1 MFLSLLYACLII
13 QIALSIKLFINN
25 PARKLN
31 IYLSLIPGLFIF
43 STIIE
48 INLAYVTDSI
58 VANKLYHIYECL
70 LLLPI
75 IFLMLALTEYIKYY
89 TTNYKQYLLFFFNGL
104 AIALNCSLIILLI
117 ITGSSAHIYAS
128 KPGMWSIDRSSL
140 QPLFLFNTYSNMA
153 FLIYFTLGFIY
164 IAIKAKGRL
173 VKFWFFILSFFEL
186 LITVAIIIFFDG
198 LQKNLPPQYDLA
210 VTIPFTVISGLQL
223 WVLSN
228 FTIFDVTPI
237 NVYAEVLAST
247 SDWIA
252 VLDENGKIIYANKA
266 ILNKTAYTI
275 YDVTGMHID
284 LLIAVK
290 ASESEK
296 KYTWDSIKKIR
307 HKNFSEL
314 LLRFK
319 NASEWYNVQSYVK
332 KTVLPNKSIAFVWVF
347 IDTSRIESLKLSKE
361 IIATKNV
368 ELRKAYDDTVFL
380 MNMTSHDLKTPLK
393 TIMELAEMVKKENKQ
408 IGANRSSEYLDYIMS
423 ISNESL
429 TFAQQMIEYMRV
441 GVANK
446 KREWCNMD
454 RILIEVKQR
463 LFTQIERSSALII
476 YKGFDTI
483 FCDARHIKELLTNL
497 IDNAIKYQVNEK
509 PIVEISVSDQG
520 PTYEFLIKDNG
531 IGIHQDFL
539 PHLFSEYRREEKMM
553 AAGNGMGL
561 YLCKKI
567 IEANQGQITAYNNK
581 PDKGITVLFTLVKF
595 EA

>member
-1 MFLSLLYACLII
+1 MFLSILYACLII
-13 QIALSIKLFINN
+13 QIALSLKLFINN

-48 INLAYVTDSI
+48 INLCYITDS
-58 VANKLYHIYECL
+58 VCANRLFHIYQCL
-70 LLLPI
+70 SLSPI
-75 IFLMLALTEYIKYY
+75 IFLTLALTEYIKNY
-89 TTNYKQYLLFFFNGL
+89 TAHYKRNLLLFINGL
-104 AIALNCSLIILLI
+104 AVALNCSWIALLI
-117 ITGSSAHIYAS
+117 ITGPSANIYAS
-128 KPGMWSIDRSSL
+128 KPGIWSIEPNSIQLLFHFHAYSS
-140 QPLFLFNTYSNMA
+140 MV

-164 IAIKAKGRL
+164 IAIKAKGRF

-186 LITVAIIIFFDG
+186 LITVAIIMFFAG
-198 LQKNLPPQYDLA
+198 LQKNMPPQYDLA
-210 VTIPFTVISGLQL
+210 ATIPCTIMVALQL

-228 FTIFDVTPI
+228 FTIFDVTPR

-252 VLDENGKIIYANKA
+252 VLDENGKIIYANNA
-266 ILNKTAYTI
+266 ILNKSAYTI
-275 YDVTGMHID
+275 YDVTGMQID
-284 LLIAVK
+284 QLIAVK

-296 KYTWDSIKKIR
+296 KYNWDSIKKIK

-319 NASEWYNVQSYVK
+319 NAGEWYNVQSYVK
-332 KTVLPNKSIAFVWVF
+332 KTLLPNRSIAFVWVF

-361 IIATKNV
+361 IIATKNI

-408 IGANRSSEYLDYIMS
+408 IGANRSLEYLDYIMS

-463 LFTQIERSSALII
+463 LFTQLERSSALIV
-476 YKGFDTI
+476 YKGLDTI

-509 PIVEISVSDQG
+509 PIIEILVSDQG

-539 PHLFSEYRREEKMM
+539 PHLFSEYSREEKMM
-553 AAGNGMGL
+553 TAGSGMGL

-567 IEANQGQITAYNNK
+567 IEANQGQITAFNNK
-581 PDKGITVLFTLVKF
+581 PNKGITILFTMVKL
-595 EA
+595 ES

>member
-1 MFLSLLYACLII
+1 M
-13 QIALSIKLFINN
+13 
-25 PARKLN
+25 
-31 IYLSLIPGLFIF
+31 
-43 STIIE
+43 
-48 INLAYVTDSI
+48 
-58 VANKLYHIYECL
+58 
-70 LLLPI
+70 
-75 IFLMLALTEYIKYY
+75 
-89 TTNYKQYLLFFFNGL
+89 
-104 AIALNCSLIILLI
+104 
-117 ITGSSAHIYAS
+117 
-128 KPGMWSIDRSSL
+128 
-140 QPLFLFNTYSNMA
+140 
-153 FLIYFTLGFIY
+153 
-164 IAIKAKGRL
+164 
-173 VKFWFFILSFFEL
+173 
-186 LITVAIIIFFDG
+186 
-198 LQKNLPPQYDLA
+198 PPQYDLA
-210 VTIPFTVISGLQL
+210 ATIPCTIMVALQL

-228 FTIFDVTPI
+228 FTIFDVTPR

-252 VLDENGKIIYANKA
+252 VLDENGKIIYANNA
-266 ILNKTAYTI
+266 ILNKSAYTI
-275 YDVTGMHID
+275 YDVTGMQID
-284 LLIAVK
+284 QLIAVK

-296 KYTWDSIKKIR
+296 KYNWDSIKKIK

-319 NASEWYNVQSYVK
+319 NAGEWYNVQSYVK
-332 KTVLPNKSIAFVWVF
+332 KTLLPNRSIAFVWVF

-361 IIATKNV
+361 IIATKNI

-408 IGANRSSEYLDYIMS
+408 IGANRSLEYLDYIMS

-463 LFTQIERSSALII
+463 LFTQLERSSALIV
-476 YKGFDTI
+476 YKGLDTI

-509 PIVEISVSDQG
+509 PIIEILVSDQG

-539 PHLFSEYRREEKMM
+539 PHLFSEYSREEKMM
-553 AAGNGMGL
+553 TAGSGMGL

-567 IEANQGQITAYNNK
+567 IEANQGQITAFNNK
-581 PDKGITVLFTLVKF
+581 PNKGITILFTMVKL
-595 EA
+595 ES